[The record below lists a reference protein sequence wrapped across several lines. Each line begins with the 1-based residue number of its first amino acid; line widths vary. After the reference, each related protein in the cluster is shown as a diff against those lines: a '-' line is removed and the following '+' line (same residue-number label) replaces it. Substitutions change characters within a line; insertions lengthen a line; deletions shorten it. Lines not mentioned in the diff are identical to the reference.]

1 MTGMIAGHP
10 LRRRRLPPAVW
21 PLLFLPPMV
30 VAVSGDAA
38 GQTPLVKYGDPV
50 PRDVREIY
58 DAGLRYLLKT
68 QAEDG
73 SWKDGQ
79 AGPGVTGMAMMV
91 LLASGEDPNY
101 GPYRVPIRKAIR
113 SMIEA
118 QDSNVGYLCGSQ
130 GGHDSMYQ
138 HGFATL
144 ALAEAY
150 GVVDDRTLWTEVGD
164 KTGSKGAGR
173 AIGKALELAVRC
185 AVTSAKQ
192 NPTGGWRYG
201 PDQKDADTSVSG
213 AVLMGLLAA
222 RNAGIEVPDETI
234 DRAIKYYVTMT
245 GGNGQV
251 GYSGSPGGGSPA
263 VTSIGVLCYS
273 IARKRDLP
281 QYKAAS
287 KYLVGISTG
296 GGTGGMGHGY
306 PGYTEYY
313 QAQALFQADVE
324 AWRKWN
330 DGLVKQLKRM
340 QQKDG
345 SLSGGPHGNM
355 GGATVTTSLYLLSLA
370 VNFKFLPVYER

>member
-1 MTGMIAGHP
+1 MQGHGRLVALVALVFGVVAGH
-10 LRRRRLPPAVW
+10 L
-21 PLLFLPPMV
+21 
-30 VAVSGDAA
+30 A
-38 GQTPLVKYGDPV
+38 GAQTPLVKYGDPV

-79 AGPGVTGMAMMV
+79 AGPGVTGMPLMV

-101 GPYRVPIRKAIR
+101 GPYRVPIRKALR
-113 SMIEA
+113 SIIEG
-118 QDSNVGYLCGSQ
+118 QDPNVGYLCNANN
-130 GGHDSMYQ
+130 GHDSMYQ
-138 HGFATL
+138 HGFAML
-144 ALAEAY
+144 SLAEAY
-150 GVVDDRTLWTEVGD
+150 GVVDDRTLWTEPGA
-164 KTGSKGAGR
+164 KAGGKGAGR
-173 AIGKALELAVRC
+173 SIGKALELAVRC
-185 AVTSAKQ
+185 AVTSGKQ

-201 PDQKDADTSVSG
+201 PEAKDADTSVSG

-222 RNAGIEVPDETI
+222 RNSGIEVPDETI

-245 GGNGQV
+245 SGNGQV
-251 GYSGSPGGGSPA
+251 GYSGGAGGGSPA
-263 VTSIGVLCYS
+263 VTSIGVLVYS
-273 IARKRDLP
+273 IARRQELP

-287 KYLVGISTG
+287 KYLVSLSTG
-296 GGTGGMGHGY
+296 GGAGMGGMGHGY

-324 AWRKWN
+324 AWRRWN

-345 SLSGGPHGNM
+345 SLAGGQRGGMM
-355 GGATVTTSLYLLSLA
+355 GGTVGTSLYLLSLA